1 MKIEHFA
8 WDMPDPVKAAAWYCE
23 HLGFKVVRHNPENN
37 LMYFLA
43 DESGTVCIEIYRNP
57 KVQTPDYPSM
67 HPLLMHLALVSEDPE
82 ADRRRLEAAGAS
94 FFEED
99 RLPDGSHLVILK
111 DPWGVSLQLCKR
123 ANPLF

>member
-8 WDMPDPVKAAAWYCE
+8 WDMPDPVAAADWYCK
-23 HLGFKVVRHNPENN
+23 HLGFRIVRHNPKGAQ
-37 LMYFLA
+37 MTFLA
-43 DESGTVCIEIYRNP
+43 DDSGTVCIEIYRNP
-57 KVQTPDYPSM
+57 KVTTPDYPAM

-82 ADRRRLEAAGAS
+82 ADRSRLEAAGAT

-99 RLPDGSHLVILK
+99 KLADGSHLIMMK

-123 ANPLF
+123 GNPFI